1 MMVLGVGAY
10 FHEEMRRI
18 DSLCFCMYR
27 ILVVTGEMVVVDLM
41 KHILCF

>member
-27 ILVVTGEMVVVDLM
+27 ILVVTGEMTDVENEA
-41 KHILCF
+41 